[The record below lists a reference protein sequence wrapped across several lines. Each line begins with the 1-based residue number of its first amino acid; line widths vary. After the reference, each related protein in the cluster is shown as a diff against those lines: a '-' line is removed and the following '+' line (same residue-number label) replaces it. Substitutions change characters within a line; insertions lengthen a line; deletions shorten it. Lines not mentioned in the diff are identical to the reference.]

1 MAIQSTPLI
10 ITGMHRS
17 GLSLTASILKTC
29 GVNFQ
34 QFEEPESSQN
44 QEIEKLDFSSLQAE
58 ILRNQGIDSQVWTS
72 TKEPD
77 INDTWVQKA
86 QELAQKYSDAEI
98 WGWNDPNTALLLEF
112 WAKILPEAKFLLI
125 YRAPW
130 EVVDSLYRSSEE
142 IPFEKQPSLVFQ
154 SWINYNQKILQFY
167 NKYQHRCLLSNI
179 QTIVDHQSP
188 YIQEINHKFNL
199 KLGSPSPKVY
209 DTSLLNTE
217 TSQNSYRLGLI
228 DYYCPDVT
236 QNYQELE
243 GRSWHPNNNPDWSWQ
258 NLIKTKPSQ
267 DLVFQDWVNFRQQQI
282 ENQLLKDKFDQD
294 FSQSKEELE
303 YFQTE
308 AKAKELECNQ
318 LNDKLQAQKSEC
330 NELNKKLQV
339 KESKLDQSQHQIHQ
353 LQSDLSLSQQQ
364 LNQAQWDA
372 KKYQFQLHQTQEELE
387 QSELERHQLHN
398 NLQQVESQSRQWE
411 NKFYQTEVNLSQ
423 LQKKLAQTQKKWE
436 RTLTQ
441 LHQVQPQLEQ
451 AKIELTQFHQT
462 EKQLQESQIQLHQT
476 QKKSERT
483 LAQLNQI
490 QPKLEKSQIQLHQT
504 EELLQQSQ
512 IQQYQTEIL
521 LQQSQ
526 TQLHQ
531 TEILL
536 QKSQSQLHVTEALL
550 QNDQTQIH
558 QTEQELEQ
566 TRTQLHHALQEI
578 ERLRLYES
586 VTQPDVEQTDEMR
599 YQIKIWEAWCAY
611 QNGDLQQ
618 MGQLLKQSLEYTA
631 LSKAAVVTNWLE
643 TFMQN
648 AHHQGL
654 SLDTYA
660 LTNSPEWKQL
670 VRRSVIIPSVRL
682 LT

>member
-29 GVNFQ
+29 GVTFQ

-44 QEIEKLDFSSLQAE
+44 QEIEKPDFSSLQAE
-58 ILRNQGIDSQVWTS
+58 ILRNQGINSQVWTS

-86 QELAQKYSDAEI
+86 QELELKYSDTEI

-188 YIQEINHKFNL
+188 YIQEINYKFDL

-209 DTSLLNTE
+209 DKSLLNTE

-267 DLVFQDWVNFRQQQI
+267 DLVFQDWVDFRQQQV
-282 ENQLLKDKFDQD
+282 ENHLLKDKFDQD
-294 FSQSKEELE
+294 FSQIKEELE

-308 AKAKELECNQ
+308 AKAKELEYKKLNNQ
-318 LNDKLQAQKSEC
+318 LQSKQ
-330 NELNKKLQV
+330 
-339 KESKLDQSQHQIHQ
+339 SKLDQSQHQIHQ
-353 LQSDLSLSQQQ
+353 LQNDLTLSKQQ
-364 LNQAQWDA
+364 LDQSQWDA
-372 KKYQFQLHQTQEELE
+372 QKYQFQLHQTQEELE

-411 NKFYQTEVNLSQ
+411 NKFYQTEFNLSQ

-451 AKIELTQFHQT
+451 AKIELSQFHQT

-490 QPKLEKSQIQLHQT
+490 QPKLEKSQIQQHQT

-512 IQQYQTEIL
+512 TQLHQTEEL

-550 QNDQTQIH
+550 QNDQTQFH

-631 LSKAAVVTNWLE
+631 LSKAAIVTNWLE

-670 VRRSVIIPSVRL
+670 VRRSVVIPSVRL
-682 LT
+682 S

>member
-17 GLSLTASILKTC
+17 GMSLTASILKTC
-29 GVNFQ
+29 GVTFQ

-58 ILRNQGIDSQVWTS
+58 ILRNQGINSQVWTS
-72 TKEPD
+72 TQEPD

-98 WGWNDPNTALLLEF
+98 WGWNDPNTTLLLEF

-154 SWINYNQKILQFY
+154 SWINYSQKIIQFY

-179 QTIVDHQSP
+179 QTIVDHQSL
-188 YIQEINHKFNL
+188 YIQEINHKFDL
-199 KLGSPSPKVY
+199 KLSSPSPKVY

-267 DLVFQDWVNFRQQQI
+267 DLVFQDWVNFRQQQV

-294 FSQSKEELE
+294 FSQSKEEWE
-303 YFQTE
+303 YSQ
-308 AKAKELECNQ
+308 AKELECNQ

-330 NELNKKLQV
+330 NELNKKLQA

-387 QSELERHQLHN
+387 QSELERHQLQN

-436 RTLTQ
+436 RTLAQ

-451 AKIELTQFHQT
+451 AKIELSQFHQT
-462 EKQLQESQIQLHQT
+462 EKQLQESQKQLHQT

-490 QPKLEKSQIQLHQT
+490 QPKLEKSQTQLHQT

-512 IQQYQTEIL
+512 TQLHQTEEL

-550 QNDQTQIH
+550 QNDQTQFH

-599 YQIKIWEAWCAY
+599 YKIKIWEAWCAY
-611 QNGDLQQ
+611 QNGDFQQ
-618 MGQLLKQSLEYTA
+618 MARLLKQSLEYTA

-648 AHHQGL
+648 ADHQGL

-670 VRRSVIIPSVRL
+670 VRRSVVIPSVRL

>member
-58 ILRNQGIDSQVWTS
+58 ILRNQGINSQVWTS

-77 INDTWVQKA
+77 IINDIWIQKA
-86 QELAQKYSDAEI
+86 QELAQKYSDAKI

-112 WAKILPEAKFLLI
+112 WAKILPDAKFLLI

-142 IPFEKQPSLVFQ
+142 IPFEKQPSLVFK
-154 SWINYNQKILQFY
+154 SWINYSQKIIQFY

-188 YIQEINHKFNL
+188 YIQEINHKFDL
-199 KLGSPSPKVY
+199 KLSSPSPKVY

-267 DLVFQDWVNFRQQQI
+267 DLVFQDWVNFRQQQV

-294 FSQSKEELE
+294 FSQIKEELE
-303 YFQTE
+303 YSQTE
-308 AKAKELECNQ
+308 AKAKELQCNQ

-353 LQSDLSLSQQQ
+353 LQSDLSLSKQQ
-364 LNQAQWDA
+364 LNQARCDSQ
-372 KKYQFQLHQTQEELE
+372 KYQFQLHQTQEELE
-387 QSELERHQLHN
+387 QSELERHQLQD
-398 NLQQVESQSRQWE
+398 NLQQVEIQSRQWE
-411 NKFYQTEVNLSQ
+411 NKFYQTELNLSQ
-423 LQKKLAQTQKKWE
+423 QQKKLAQTQKKWE
-436 RTLTQ
+436 RTLAQ

-451 AKIELTQFHQT
+451 AKIELSQFHQT

-476 QKKSERT
+476 QKKWERT

-490 QPKLEKSQIQLHQT
+490 QREREKSQSQLHQT
-504 EELLQQSQ
+504 EE
-512 IQQYQTEIL
+512 L

-536 QKSQSQLHVTEALL
+536 QKSQSQLHVTESLL

-586 VTQPDVEQTDEMR
+586 VTQPDVEQTDEMQ
-599 YQIKIWEAWCAY
+599 YKVKIWEAWCAY
-611 QNGDLQQ
+611 QNGDFQQ
-618 MGQLLKQSLEYTA
+618 MARLLKQSLEYTA

-648 AHHQGL
+648 ADHQGL